1 MVNAI
6 LDKLAGN
13 TLPEIMLYVHIYN
26 IYFSSAMLI
35 VFTVHLVSLYE
46 CIVTEVLT

>member
-13 TLPEIMLYVHIYN
+13 TLPEIMLYVHIY